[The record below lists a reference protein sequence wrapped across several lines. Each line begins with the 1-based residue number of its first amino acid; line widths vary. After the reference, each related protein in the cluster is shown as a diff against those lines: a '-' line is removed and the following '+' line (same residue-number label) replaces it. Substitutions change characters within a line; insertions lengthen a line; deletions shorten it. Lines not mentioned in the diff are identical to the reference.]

1 MRLMEATI
9 APKQSP
15 LGLEGARRE
24 AKKPPGDFFLG
35 AGATGGESSDSK
47 GAGRSENRRPRLI
60 KTVEP
65 VVVTPDVLVCVRN
78 ALSDRESLGSTAAAE
93 KE

>member
-24 AKKPPGDFFLG
+24 AKKPPGDFLVLVQ
-35 AGATGGESSDSK
+35 TGGESSDSK

>member
-1 MRLMEATI
+1 MEATI

-24 AKKPPGDFFLG
+24 AKNLL
-35 AGATGGESSDSK
+35 AICLCWARYESSDSK
-47 GAGRSENRRPRLI
+47 AAGRSENRRPCLI

-65 VVVTPDVLVCVRN
+65 VVVTPDVPRLVRN
-78 ALSDRESLGSTAAAE
+78 ALSDRETIGCTVAGE